1 MNLSKQDYMDI
12 LDFYN
17 INYSKNLPINL
28 LRKLVEDKL
37 AIKICSC
44 IKKVKEKYN
53 DKDEAR
59 SIAICNNSVI
69 QKKNLKIYGFSCK
82 KKKTLKALQSKP
94 KGNKV
99 LKNGKKLIIN
109 KTKKKKNK

>member
-1 MNLSKQDYMDI
+1 MKLSKNDYMKI
-12 LDFYN
+12 LDYYD
-17 INYSKNLPINL
+17 INYNKNLPINL

-37 AIKICSC
+37 AKKICSC

-53 DKDEAR
+53 DTEDLR

-69 QKKNLKIYGFSCK
+69 KRKNLKIYGFSCK
-82 KKKTLKALQSKP
+82 KKKSLKPLKSNP

-99 LKNGKKLIIN
+99 IKNGKYLTIN
-109 KTKKKKNK
+109 KTKKKKK

>member
-1 MNLSKQDYMDI
+1 MRLLKQDYMDI
-12 LDFYN
+12 LDYYN

-28 LRKLVEDKL
+28 LRKMVEDKL
-37 AIKICSC
+37 AKKICSC

-53 DKDEAR
+53 DTLESR

-69 QKKNLKIYGFSCK
+69 KKKNLKIYGFSCK
-82 KKKTLKALQSKP
+82 KKKTLKALKANP

-99 LKNGKKLIIN
+99 KKNGKYLTIN
-109 KTKKKKNK
+109 KTKKKKN

>member
-17 INYSKNLPINL
+17 INYSKNLPTNL
-28 LRKLVEDKL
+28 LRKMVEDKL
-37 AIKICSC
+37 AKKICSC

-53 DKDEAR
+53 DSEEAR
-59 SIAICNNSVI
+59 SIAICNNSVKK
-69 QKKNLKIYGFSCK
+69 KKNLKIYGFSCK
-82 KKKTLKALQSKP
+82 KKKTLKALKANP

-99 LKNGKKLIIN
+99 KKNGKYLSIN
-109 KTKKKKNK
+109 KTKKKKK

>member
-1 MNLSKQDYMDI
+1 MRLLKQDYIEI
-12 LDFYN
+12 LDYYN

-28 LRKLVEDKL
+28 LRKMVEDKL

-53 DKDEAR
+53 DSDEKR

-69 QKKNLKIYGFSCK
+69 KKKNLKIYGFSCK
-82 KKKTLKALQSKP
+82 KKKTLKALQTNP

-99 LKNGKKLIIN
+99 KKNGKYLTIN
-109 KTKKKKNK
+109 KTKKKKK

>member
-1 MNLSKQDYMDI
+1 MRLLKKDYISI
-12 LDFYN
+12 LDYYN

-28 LRKLVEDKL
+28 LRKMVEDKL
-37 AIKICSC
+37 AKKICSC

-53 DKDEAR
+53 NSEETT

-69 QKKNLKIYGFSCK
+69 KKKNLKIYGFSCK
-82 KKKTLKALQSKP
+82 KKKTLKALKTKP

-99 LKNGKKLIIN
+99 LKNGKHLTIN
-109 KTKKKKNK
+109 KTKKKK

>member
-1 MNLSKQDYMDI
+1 MRLLKQDYISI
-12 LDFYN
+12 LDYYN

-28 LRKLVEDKL
+28 LRKMVEDKL
-37 AIKICSC
+37 AKKICSC

-53 DKDEAR
+53 NSEETT

-69 QKKNLKIYGFSCK
+69 KKKNLKIYGFSCK
-82 KKKTLKALQSKP
+82 KKKTLKALKTKP

-99 LKNGKKLIIN
+99 LKNGKHLTIN
-109 KTKKKKNK
+109 KTKKKK